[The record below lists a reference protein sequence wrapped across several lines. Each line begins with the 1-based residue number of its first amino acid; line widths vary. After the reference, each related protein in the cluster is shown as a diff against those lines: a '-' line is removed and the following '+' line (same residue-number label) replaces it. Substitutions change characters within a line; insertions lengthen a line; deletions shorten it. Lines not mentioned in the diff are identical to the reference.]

1 MSNFRWS
8 NPVTVYFGPEQ
19 FKELGKVVASYGKRC
34 LMTYGGGSVK
44 RTGLY
49 DKVMGY
55 LNEEGV
61 TVFEKGGVQ
70 PNPKISHIREAVA
83 MCKENDIEV
92 LLAVGGGST
101 IDATKCI
108 AAGACV
114 DFDPWD
120 FIEKHIVPEKAL
132 PIVVVLTASATGSE
146 MNSGGVISNEFTND
160 KASVRGPVLYPKASF
175 LNPELTYTVPR
186 NQTAAGSFDIMCH
199 ILEGWFTLNP
209 PMDMLDE
216 IQKVVI
222 KTVIKYAPVALDK
235 PDDLEARE
243 NLMWASSWAMNG
255 FMSSGFGGGGPSNH
269 PMEHQLSAYYD
280 ITHGVGLAI
289 LFPRWLRYC
298 LSEKTVSRYVTYGVD
313 IWGIDPDQDP
323 FAIAEQ
329 SIQKTEEFCFKTLG
343 IPSTLTE
350 LGIGEEH
357 FQEMADKACG
367 ARGAINGFIKLEPKD
382 VVEIYKMCL

>member
-1 MSNFRWS
+1 MSDFRWS

-49 DKVMGY
+49 DTVMGQ
-55 LNEEGV
+55 LKDADV
-61 TVFEKGGVQ
+61 TVFEKGGVE
-70 PNPKISHIREAVA
+70 PNPKITHIREAVS
-83 MCKENDIEV
+83 MCKENDIDV

-120 FIEKHIVPEKAL
+120 FIAKHIVPEKAL
-132 PIVVVLTASATGSE
+132 PIVVVLTAAATGSE
-146 MNSGGVISNEFTND
+146 MNSGGVISNEETND

-175 LNPELTYTVPR
+175 LNPELTFTVPKG
-186 NQTAAGSFDIMCH
+186 QTAAGSFDIMCH
-199 ILEGWFTLNP
+199 ILESWFTKNP

-222 KTVIKYAPVALDK
+222 KTVIKYAPVALEK

-298 LSEKTVSRYVTYGVD
+298 LSEETLFRYVTYAVD
-313 IWGIDPDQDP
+313 IWGVDPNQDP
-323 FAIAEQ
+323 HDIAEQ
-329 SIQKTEEFCFKTLG
+329 GIEKTEEFCYKTLG
-343 IPSTLTE
+343 IPSTLTAV
-350 LGIGEEH
+350 GINDEH
-357 FQEMADKACG
+357 FQEMAEKACG
-367 ARGAINGFIKLEPKD
+367 ARGAINGFIRLEPKD